1 MSSRVDTAEEAA
13 AAASLSRSRQALQDA
28 AQQLFWDASEVDEA
42 GLALAADL
50 AAASAT
56 LAAERTTHAS
66 SAAASA
72 QTIAQLR
79 RSLAAKD
86 GCMQLLEGA
95 LRACRSELAGS
106 TEELA
111 RVQGEVSDLRDEVE
125 QLTDVIDENNEFT
138 NHLREEHEELQ
149 FRATDNMEREGPA
162 CVQAARLRGT
172 LAQERAEV
180 SRSRARVAELECRL
194 AEAAASRELW
204 SGLDGERRVGRGRR
218 RRRASLGT
226 WRSCGG
232 WWPGGWR
239 GWSASWG
246 RRGGVSEGLRVRLA
260 AAQAALEAEE
270 QAHGSTQGMAKLRW
284 KAALVT
290 RERYEEEFNDYNKEQ
305 RDKWDAWRLEF
316 DAYKGAH
323 TGPRAAAPAP
333 PPLPVTATLP
343 AHLANPP
350 PLPHQ
355 RPHPKPLTQSEAP
368 AAAPPPRPPTGPAPP
383 GRDGQRTERK
393 VKPARLSPEDA
404 RSLFGAPPPPHA
416 PAPPSPP
423 PSVVRSG
430 RGRATTTHP
439 TGCPTTTTPSTSAA
453 AAAAAAAACPAT
465 AETQA
470 SATAASSTGVCQST
484 AEANATPRP
493 RAPPQHLRLPAPP
506 DSLRRALRSRL
517 PLPVEP
523 APSLRDMTAFANAHP
538 PALDATTG
546 VKALKLYLTQSG
558 VKESTMRALTYKSEL
573 LALALT
579 RGNAWEVRRIQACSA
594 IVVADEDDYVTCEAE
609 AYAAVFRVP
618 ESFFLGEGKDGR
630 EKVHAQ
636 AVRDAFNKLRLM
648 VHPDNNS
655 PEDLEEAKR
664 ACSFLGFAYMHIPA

>member
-42 GLALAADL
+42 GLACTLAAAPAHPDRLAADL

-172 LAQERAEV
+172 LAQERAE
-180 SRSRARVAELECRL
+180 
-194 AEAAASRELW
+194 
-204 SGLDGERRVGRGRR
+204 RR
-218 RRRASLGT
+218 RRRGSSGAALRGSAG
-226 WRSCGG
+226 WAGG
-232 WWPGGWR
+232 GG
-239 GWSASWG
+239 GGVQAWG
-246 RRGGVSEGLRVRLA
+246 RGGAAGAGGRAGGGAGVQAGGGEGVSEGLRVRLA

-404 RSLFGAPPPPHA
+404 RSLFAQVQQQQQQQQQHVQQQPRPKPVPPPPAPRESAKAQPKPTPHPDPAPPPSTFAFPH
-416 PAPPSPP
+416 
-423 PSVVRSG
+423 
-430 RGRATTTHP
+430 HL
-439 TGCPTTTTPSTSAA
+439 TPSDVPSAA
-453 AAAAAAAACPAT
+453 A
-465 AETQA
+465 
-470 SATAASSTGVCQST
+470 S
-484 AEANATPRP
+484 
-493 RAPPQHLRLPAPP
+493 
-506 DSLRRALRSRL
+506 
-517 PLPVEP
+517 
-523 APSLRDMTAFANAHP
+523 PSLWNPPPRSADMTAFANAHP